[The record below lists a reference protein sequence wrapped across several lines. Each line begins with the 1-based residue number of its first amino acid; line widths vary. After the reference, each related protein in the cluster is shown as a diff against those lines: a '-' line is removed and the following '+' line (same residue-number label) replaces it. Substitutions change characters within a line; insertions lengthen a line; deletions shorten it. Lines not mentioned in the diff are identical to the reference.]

1 MDNQDRS
8 TKTDEADDGIEI
20 ELDWSDLRSPIPDAP
35 PEESEERI
43 TVPPPVP
50 TDQYAAELMAT
61 AEGSWTDLPPQ
72 GGNVAPTP
80 PPPSSRGGRFAHEGF
95 DSGPES
101 GLRPPSPRGFGDD
114 PAGRQEDA
122 ALLADEGAIHEVRGR
137 FALGDYSGALV
148 MAESILDSAPT
159 HQEARQY
166 AEKCRDAL
174 AELYVSRLGGMERI
188 PQVAVPADQLQWLSL
203 DHRAGFLLS
212 LMDGMSSI
220 EDILDMSG
228 MSNLEALRTM
238 FELMQQDV
246 IHVA

>member
-1 MDNQDRS
+1 MDSKDRP
-8 TKTDEADDGIEI
+8 TKPDEADDSVEI
-20 ELDWSDLRSPIPDAP
+20 ELDWSDLRSPVPGAG
-35 PEESEERI
+35 PEETEERI
-43 TVPPPVP
+43 TLPPPVP
-50 TDQYAAELMAT
+50 TDQYAAELMAS

-72 GGNVAPTP
+72 PGSIEPG
-80 PPPSSRGGRFAHEGF
+80 PPSSRGGRFLHEGF
-95 DSGPES
+95 DPAPES
-101 GLRPPSPRGFGDD
+101 GLRPPPARGFLDD
-114 PAGRQEDA
+114 PRQEEA
-122 ALLADEGAIHEVRGR
+122 APLVDEGAIHEVRGR

-148 MAESILDSAPT
+148 MAESILDSSPH

-166 AEKCRDAL
+166 AEKCRNAL
-174 AELYVSRLGGMERI
+174 ADLYVSRLGGMDRI
-188 PQVAVPADQLQWLSL
+188 PQVAVPMDQLQWLSL

-228 MSNLEALRTM
+228 MTNLEALRTM

>member
-8 TKTDEADDGIEI
+8 TKSDEADDGIEI
-20 ELDWSDLRSPIPDAP
+20 ELDWSDLRSPIPDAA

-43 TVPPPVP
+43 TLPPPVP
-50 TDQYAAELMAT
+50 TDQYAAELMAN

-72 GGNVAPTP
+72 GGSFDPA

-95 DSGPES
+95 DAGPES
-101 GLRPPSPRGFGDD
+101 GLRPPSPRSFGDD
-114 PAGRQEDA
+114 SLSGQEDA
-122 ALLADEGAIHEVRGR
+122 SPLVDDGAIHEVRGR

-148 MAESILDSAPT
+148 MAESILDSAPN
-159 HQEARQY
+159 HQEARDY
-166 AEKCRDAL
+166 AEKCRNAL
-174 AELYVSRLGGMERI
+174 AELYVSRLGGLERI
-188 PQVAVPADQLQWLSL
+188 PQVAVPMDQLQWLSL

-238 FELMQQDV
+238 FELMQQEV